1 MIYSNKHEGNMN
13 MDCIT
18 VNNTV
23 NTISQSIALYT
34 GYVVTEYEGN
44 MNMDFITVNNTV
56 NTFHSL

>member
-1 MIYSNKHEGNMN
+1 MN